1 MARVYHEDMEF
12 RAHHNLKD
20 VELASMSMEGS
31 LEV

>member
-1 MARVYHEDMEF
+1 MVRVYHEDMEF
-12 RAHHNLKD
+12 RVHHKD